1 MKSISK
7 SKLKSRMLEYF
18 REVEKT
24 GEEINVT
31 DHGQPTL
38 RVIPY
43 ADQNQ
48 VNELFAQHRGKVV
61 YHADI
66 LEPETDEWMEV

>member
-1 MKSISK
+1 
-7 SKLKSRMLEYF
+7 MLEYF